1 MPVNQTK
8 YKSLENKHKNDEV
21 RKHLATAMATLKIL
35 PMEVGDRP
43 AKLKAAWP
51 AYNQI
56 SMMSA
61 GGERR
66 PIRLKAT
73 PKQVSHMYYWLDA
86 AMNIDEDWRRVVLAR
101 ACRIPWRR
109 LEEIDGRSHTTLR
122 KIENSALA
130 TLALH
135 LEAIGHD
142 GGSQKTNQKNATP

>member
-1 MPVNQTK
+1 MPVNQTE
-8 YKSLENKHKNDEV
+8 YKTLESKCRNEEV
-21 RKHLATAMATLKIL
+21 RKHLAAAMATLKIL
-35 PMEVGDRP
+35 PMEGGDRP
-43 AKLKAAWP
+43 AKLKSAWP

-56 SMMSA
+56 SIMSV

-66 PIRLKAT
+66 PIRQKAT

-86 AMNIDEDWRRVVLAR
+86 AMSIDEDWRRVVLAR

-130 TLALH
+130 TLAPC
-135 LEAIGHD
+135 LEEVSQSPDYNYGH
-142 GGSQKTNQKNATP
+142 N

>member
-1 MPVNQTK
+1 MPANQTK
-8 YKSLENKHKNDEV
+8 CKTLGNKHKNDEV

-35 PMEVGDRP
+35 PIEDGDRP
-43 AKLKAAWP
+43 AKIKSAWP

-56 SMMSA
+56 SAMST

-66 PIRLKAT
+66 AMRLKAT

-86 AMNIDEDWRRVVLAR
+86 AMEIDEDWRRVVLAR

-130 TLALH
+130 TLAPH
-135 LEAIGHD
+135 LEERG
-142 GGSQKTNQKNATP
+142 